1 MREPIHPGDLEGT
14 VPKVQRIRLEKRG
27 KRGPK
32 RKAKTKRQKELEVL
46 SPRMRDLAE
55 GRLRVEDLEWDEL
68 IRGQLRD
75 RNGGFSGPRP
85 ALLPREWSDAIA
97 AEIVRGAQSQFRLNF
112 DSTMQVLVGLALD
125 PRTPAREK
133 LAASQYII
141 ERVIGKIPEKQEIKS
156 EISVFDTAVANGEFL
171 MDLGEETVD
180 EPVGE
185 A

>member
-1 MREPIHPGDLEGT
+1 MRDPIHPEDVQAPE
-14 VPKVQRIRLEKRG
+14 PKVPRVRIAPRG

-32 RKAKTKRQKELEVL
+32 RKVRTQRQKELDAL

-75 RNGGFSGPRP
+75 KNGGFSGKKP
-85 ALLPREWSDAIA
+85 ALLPREWHDAIS

-112 DSTMQVLVGLALD
+112 DKTMDVLVELALN

-171 MDLGEETVD
+171 MDLGEVE
-180 EPVGE
+180 E
-185 A
+185 